1 MTRLVV
7 CAALALEAH
16 ALGGGTVVRTGV
28 GPARA
33 RAAAGRLPDFDALAV
48 AGFGGA
54 LTRDLLPGDLFV
66 ATEVRAG
73 DRRHPCHGADAL
85 AGLLRAAGLT
95 VRRGPLAAPGHLVTG
110 AERRA
115 LAATGALAVDME
127 SGVLAEAAGR
137 RPFAVVRAIV
147 DTPDRPLLHPATLT
161 GGLRALRALR
171 RCGPL
176 LWRWPASVGTSVT
189 EDISKEV
196 LP

>member
-7 CAALALEAH
+7 CAALALEAR

-33 RAAAGRLPDFDALAV
+33 RAAAGRLPGFDALAV

-54 LTRDLLPGDLFV
+54 LVTALRPGDVFV
-66 ATEVRAG
+66 ATEVRTG
-73 DRRHPCHGADAL
+73 DRRFPCRGADAL
-85 AGLLRAAGLT
+85 AGLLSTAGLT
-95 VRRGPLAAPGHLVTG
+95 VRRGPLAAADHLVTG
-110 AERRA
+110 AERAA

-127 SGVLAEAAGR
+127 SGVLAEAAGE

-147 DTPDRPLLHPATLT
+147 DTPARPLPHPMTLT

-171 RCGPL
+171 ACGPL
-176 LWRWPASVGTSVT
+176 IRQWPAHAGMSVPDDV
-189 EDISKEV
+189 SKEV
-196 LP
+196 QP